1 MSTLNLLNSTF
12 KRVCIFIEKS
22 GFKIRNLGYGFT
34 FYFHPDAKVF
44 NYIWMWKNKK
54 DLMLG
59 RRINNYD
66 IETSLFSL
74 LIKRYEY
81 IKRYNIN
88 NPEPVSEPISENTSD
103 FINTCRYLEYCDS
116 IEELALKMDLIGI

>member
-1 MSTLNLLNSTF
+1 MKTKILNSTF
-12 KRVCIFIEKS
+12 KRICNFVEKS

-44 NYIWMWKNKK
+44 NYTWMWKNKK

-59 RRINNYD
+59 YRINNYD
-66 IETSLFSL
+66 IESSLFSL
-74 LIKRYEY
+74 LIKRYEH

-88 NPEPVSEPISENTSD
+88 NPELISENTSD
-103 FINTCRYLEYCDS
+103 FINMCRFLEGCNS
-116 IEELALKMDLIGI
+116 IEELVLKMDLMDI